1 MKKIFLILIILLI
14 PNLCL
19 ALEFKKIK
27 KEAVVANSKIIFP
40 IKSNKDNCVGFEL
53 LQPNFTLDPIP
64 TLDAPKGYG
73 LDDRFDRVR
82 QQFER
87 FSMPCGLGD
96 VKSCKKV
103 KEIILNWA
111 KADAPK
117 RTGPKNGESKF
128 WNDTLTINLNVN
140 NPMMSAYSFANQV
153 IDFSIDEENIIKE
166 WFKRSVKRGAHLMYG
181 KKYNDKTGAR
191 GVPRSAHNHALT
203 SAISHMQLGIILNDH
218 KLFRKAFKNYEHAIR
233 YQRKNGS
240 LPIEVRRGGRAMFY
254 QGRAMNAL
262 SAIAIIAEN
271 QGYNIWEYDHKGKG
285 KNFHNLVKF
294 FLDFAENNEIVFKY
308 AREMKAPGPA
318 KDYKNQDLKVK
329 NSSNWGWLYAYATRF
344 PNHENIKRIE
354 EWANADNLNKYQIG
368 FLYHYK
374 NIGKTM
380 FNNASWTVVEANC
393 HFLK

>member
-1 MKKIFLILIILLI
+1 
-14 PNLCL
+14 
-19 ALEFKKIK
+19 
-27 KEAVVANSKIIFP
+27 
-40 IKSNKDNCVGFEL
+40 
-53 LQPNFTLDPIP
+53 
-64 TLDAPKGYG
+64 
-73 LDDRFDRVR
+73 
-82 QQFER
+82 
-87 FSMPCGLGD
+87 
-96 VKSCKKV
+96 
-103 KEIILNWA
+103 
-111 KADAPK
+111 
-117 RTGPKNGESKF
+117 
-128 WNDTLTINLNVN
+128 
-140 NPMMSAYSFANQV
+140 
-153 IDFSIDEENIIKE
+153 
-166 WFKRSVKRGAHLMYG
+166 MYG
-181 KKYNDKTGAR
+181 KKYKDNTGAR

-203 SAISHMQLGIILNDH
+203 SAISHMQLGIILNDN
-218 KLFRKAFKNYEHAIR
+218 KLFRKAFRNYEHTIR